1 MSRCKGE
8 FTTINRC
15 PKIISCTECPDWDGP
30 NIQEPKS
37 SPESPNPTKPVD
49 PLERAK
55 ELANDHWEYV
65 KGILEG
71 DHASIGKLART
82 NYHYTTAFIHGY
94 KHALED
100 IKSKEVIEPEGN

>member
-55 ELANDHWEYV
+55 ELAKAHWHFIHGLLIAHNTRAEEV
-65 KGILEG
+65 LRIKF
-71 DHASIGKLART
+71 
-82 NYHYTTAFIHGY
+82 HYQSALIHGY